1 MDRAGHHCDDRPRRV
16 QGNVGQRSVKMNSIQ
31 KTARFAG
38 LLYLA
43 LAALSAFGLVYVP
56 SMIIV
61 PGDAA
66 ATANNIV
73 ASESLFRLGVVSNLA
88 AFTVNVFVAVLLY
101 KLLEPVSKSIAS
113 LMVILIMV
121 GLAIGML
128 NELNQFAALLT
139 LGADNLTPTQSQAL
153 ASLFLDI
160 YEHGFTIAHIFWGL
174 WLFPMGYLICRS
186 GFLPK
191 VVGILLII
199 AGMGYLVD
207 FTLFLLFPD
216 VTLTVSNFTFIGE
229 VALIFWLL
237 IKGVNVEQWNKRTHK
252 SDTTDLNGRGKEREI
267 SLSKA

>member
-1 MDRAGHHCDDRPRRV
+1 MI
-16 QGNVGQRSVKMNSIQ
+16 SIQ

-101 KLLEPVSKSIAS
+101 KLLEPVSKGIAS
-113 LMVILIMV
+113 LMAVLIMA

-128 NELNQFAALLT
+128 N
-139 LGADNLTPTQSQAL
+139 
-153 ASLFLDI
+153 
-160 YEHGFTIAHIFWGL
+160 
-174 WLFPMGYLICRS
+174 RS
-186 GFLPK
+186 
-191 VVGILLII
+191 
-199 AGMGYLVD
+199 
-207 FTLFLLFPD
+207 
-216 VTLTVSNFTFIGE
+216 E
-229 VALIFWLL
+229 
-237 IKGVNVEQWNKRTHK
+237 
-252 SDTTDLNGRGKEREI
+252 ERRV
-267 SLSKA
+267 